1 MIFANIPLLPLDKTL
16 YIAQKLG
23 IKHPTDPKNKLP
35 IIMTTDMLLT
45 VKQEESIKF
54 IAHSIKPSN
63 KLTKRVVE
71 KLQIEKEFFKD
82 QKIEWVLITE
92 RQINYNLVRNVECLH
107 MRENLTYSLMKRGRI
122 YLPFTLAEAQ

>member
-1 MIFANIPLLPLDKTL
+1 MIDIREQFPLLPLDKTL

-82 QKIEWVLITE
+82 QKIEWALITE
-92 RQINYNLVRNVECLH
+92 RQINYNLVRNVE
-107 MRENLTYSLMKRGRI
+107 
-122 YLPFTLAEAQ
+122 